1 MPRGAKKVPKRK
13 CQWIMSLRWLQD
25 RDKFLRWTLNQ
36 WHHREWGAWEEDRCC
51 NGWWWCS
58 RMMVVGI
65 DDWKINLVNVR
76 LPKGVDISLR
86 RDYISLYSETEDPS
100 ATIKHVTGVGKVM
113 HGFTEFR
120 FLGFGKC
127 HCWLREGVERRLNK
141 DFFHFPLIFG
151 RLLMI
156 FQCAEEHF
164 VNHQKLGGK
173 WSRQSSLVQIV
184 FNPFLGSDSSDSIT
198 ITKYIHIHF
207 SSNFKNSSFLKT
219 IFIS

>member
-86 RDYISLYSETEDPS
+86 RDYISLPLYIHS
-100 ATIKHVTGVGKVM
+100 ALKYKKKRANNSWII
-113 HGFTEFR
+113 
-120 FLGFGKC
+120 
-127 HCWLREGVERRLNK
+127 ERKKLSRDKTL
-141 DFFHFPLIFG
+141 FVVLSLIF
-151 RLLMI
+151 
-156 FQCAEEHF
+156 F
-164 VNHQKLGGK
+164 
-173 WSRQSSLVQIV
+173 
-184 FNPFLGSDSSDSIT
+184 FLFCPNEWWGVIMQPP
-198 ITKYIHIHF
+198 KYIPIQRCILNCTF
-207 SSNFKNSSFLKT
+207 FPIFNDCAIVRLRIPQQPSNMSPELDR
-219 IFIS
+219 

>member
-86 RDYISLYSETEDPS
+86 RDYISL
-100 ATIKHVTGVGKVM
+100 
-113 HGFTEFR
+113 
-120 FLGFGKC
+120 
-127 HCWLREGVERRLNK
+127 
-141 DFFHFPLIFG
+141 PL
-151 RLLMI
+151 
-156 FQCAEEHF
+156 
-164 VNHQKLGGK
+164 
-173 WSRQSSLVQIV
+173 
-184 FNPFLGSDSSDSIT
+184 
-198 ITKYIHIHF
+198 YIHSALKYKKRANNSWIIEITTFHHNKKKKIVEGQNTVCSFVSNVFFCPNEWWGVINNHATTQIYTYTEVYFKLHF
-207 SSNFKNSSFLKT
+207 FSIFNYCAIVRLRIPQQPSNMSPELDR
-219 IFIS
+219 

>member
-86 RDYISLYSETEDPS
+86 RDYISLPLYIQSALKYKKKRANNSWIIERKKLSRDKTLFVVLSLIFFFLPKRVMRGNHATTQIYTYTEVYSKLHFFSHFQWLCYSAIEDPT
-100 ATIKHVTGVGKVM
+100 ATIKHVTGVG
-113 HGFTEFR
+113 
-120 FLGFGKC
+120 
-127 HCWLREGVERRLNK
+127 
-141 DFFHFPLIFG
+141 
-151 RLLMI
+151 
-156 FQCAEEHF
+156 
-164 VNHQKLGGK
+164 
-173 WSRQSSLVQIV
+173 
-184 FNPFLGSDSSDSIT
+184 
-198 ITKYIHIHF
+198 
-207 SSNFKNSSFLKT
+207 
-219 IFIS
+219 